1 MNHFDMAS
9 STISKQDMLGAQ
21 SIQQITSQNA
31 LLAAIL
37 GGSPHTRSMPDACYG
52 IVPGFLGDG
61 GLPSASF
68 LGATGQGGF
77 DPLQNMWA
85 SSSGSI
91 GQPPLISSSFAGAN
105 ILDLQRV
112 QAIRQQARAL
122 TEGNPFTV
130 RSFGQPPAVISPV
143 MQMSSDSTL
152 KALGSAMRKK
162 DSPYLDASSLAGPHP
177 TDLARRRTR
186 GGVTEP
192 FPEKLHRML
201 QEVEEAGDVGIVS
214 FFAHGRAF
222 GVHDPERF
230 VSEVMPKY
238 FKQSRL
244 SSFQRQL
251 NLYGFTRIISGPDI
265 GGYYHELFLQ
275 GRPSLCV
282 HMRRVGVPQG
292 EDRRKVRSGV
302 KKTEPDFYSMA
313 PVIPC
318 KTS

>member
-1 MNHFDMAS
+1 MNHFDMSS
-9 STISKQDMLGAQ
+9 STASQLGAKA
-21 SIQQITSQNA
+21 SIQQITARNA
-31 LLAAIL
+31 LFAAVL
-37 GGSPHTRSMPDACYG
+37 GGSPRVRSVPDAYG
-52 IVPGFLGDG
+52 ISPGFLGNG
-61 GLPSASF
+61 GLGLASPSF
-68 LGATGQGGF
+68 LGVTGQGGF
-77 DPLQNMWA
+77 DPLQMV
-85 SSSGSI
+85 
-91 GQPPLISSSFAGAN
+91 SSSFAGTN
-105 ILDLQRV
+105 LLDLQRV
-112 QAIRQQARAL
+112 QAIRQQALAL
-122 TEGNPFTV
+122 TEGNPFTA
-130 RSFGQPPAVISPV
+130 RSFGQPLAGIRPV

-162 DSPYLDASSLAGPHP
+162 DSPYLDASSLAGPHS

-201 QEVEEAGDVGIVS
+201 HEVEEAGDVGIIS

-222 GVHDPERF
+222 GIHDLERF
-230 VSEVMPKY
+230 VSDVMPKH

-251 NLYGFTRIISGPDI
+251 NLYGFTRIISGPDT

-292 EDRRKVRSGV
+292 EDRRKVRVWSGV

-313 PVIPC
+313 PVIQH